1 MGTQSIFII
10 GSDKQW
16 EEDQLIAAGI
26 AAGAT
31 TMFIAA
37 NELHILLNSRSAD
50 VTVNGQSISSRLKE
64 SRIIFRRTRG
74 YKKDMMIS
82 MSLLADRWG
91 CKHTDSVMSIM
102 TNLNKL
108 YCMPTISLSSIK
120 NIPTMFLQ
128 TGDHKDVPL
137 PEHFS
142 APLLAKPVC
151 GRHGEGVHIL
161 EHASDI
167 KRYLETDHG
176 EVMLQDFLSID
187 EEFRIFVVGSTA
199 LGVIKKVPKEG
210 SKIANYAAG
219 AAFHKAELPEALVKE
234 AVRLC
239 EEQGIDI
246 GGVDLARVG
255 EEYYLLEI
263 NRCPEFKAFEAAT
276 GIPVAKRMIDFV
288 LSK

>member
-1 MGTQSIFII
+1 MSTQSIFII

-16 EEDQLIAAGI
+16 EEDQLVAAGT
-26 AAGAT
+26 AVGAST
-31 TMFIAA
+31 AFIAA
-37 NELHILLNSRSAD
+37 HELHVVLKSSGAD
-50 VTVNGQSISSRLKE
+50 VMVHGESISSTLKE

-74 YKKDMMIS
+74 TKKDIMIS
-82 MSLLADRWG
+82 VALLAERWDIT
-91 CKHTDSVMSIM
+91 HTDSVMSII

-108 YCMPTISLSSIK
+108 YCMPTISLVGIK

-137 PEHFS
+137 PQNFS

-161 EHASDI
+161 ETASDI
-167 KRYLETDHG
+167 QSYLESEHG
-176 EVMLQDFLSID
+176 EVMLQDFLHID
-187 EEFRIFVVGSTA
+187 EEFRIFVVGITA

-276 GIPVAKRMIDFV
+276 GIPVAKHIIDFT